1 MAERSLPAFVVAGL
15 IVVGSLV
22 AAAVLSSPSGFL
34 GGTRGAENQS
44 TDGLASSTPT
54 PDAWGGSVVGTLPVG
69 NQPYGVGYDSGN
81 GYVYVANY
89 NSNNVSVINGTTV
102 VASVAVGTL
111 PVGVAYDSGNGYVYV
126 ANYNSN
132 TVSVISGTIVVTTIP
147 VGSLP
152 IGVAYDDGNG
162 YVYVANSGSNDLSV
176 INGATVVATVLV
188 GNAPSG
194 VAYDSGNGYIY
205 VANNGANTVSVIAT
219 TRPPGPLFLVTFIET
234 GLPSGTSWSVTLDD
248 LLNRSTTPTIT
259 FSGPNGTYSFA
270 VGRIRGD
277 TAYYYAIPASGSL
290 AVNGTPVSVPVSF
303 TADTRGGTVVATVPT
318 GTYPLAVAYDS
329 GNGYIYV
336 TNQYSNNVS
345 VINGTTVV
353 ASVAVG
359 VWPVG
364 VAYDGRNGYVYV
376 ANYDSNN
383 VSVIDGT
390 TVVAS
395 VAVGAYLFGV
405 AYDDGNG
412 YIYVANPG
420 SNAVSVINGTAV
432 VATLPV
438 GNQPYGVGYDSGNGY
453 IYVASSGSNT
463 VHAVFGTVLVG
474 WTTVG
479 YAPYG
484 VAYDSGNG
492 YVYVTNRD
500 SNDVS
505 VINGTTVVTT
515 VPVGSLPLGVAYD
528 SGNGYVYVANS
539 GSNNVSVISGT
550 TVVAT
555 IPVGNI
561 PYGVAYDSENG
572 YVYVANSGSNTT
584 SVISTTTPGPTTT
597 ATLAGTAGS
606 GSWFVTPVGVTLTA
620 SDAASVIVATNYS
633 VDAGTWQEYMAP
645 FTVSGDGNHTVQFYS
660 VNAAG
665 FTESTETLAIHID
678 TTSPTASAV
687 PSGTQG
693 GDEWFISQA
702 TVTLSASDRTSG
714 VGSISYNLDGGMW
727 TAYSGPITLSDGA
740 HTLLYGATDVAGN
753 TASVKSL
760 SVRVDTIAPSL
771 TDLTPSGR
779 VTTSAIDVTWTGSDS
794 GSGIVSYAVSVDGRA
809 FQNVALNE
817 SVILSLSDGA
827 HTITVR
833 ATDAAGNTQTQTT
846 TVTVDTNLFSFT
858 GPLGGLPTIALITII
873 AVVPVAL
880 VFIRKRKRRVS
891 APPKQPR
898 APPNP

>member
-1 MAERSLPAFVVAGL
+1 M
-15 IVVGSLV
+15 
-22 AAAVLSSPSGFL
+22 
-34 GGTRGAENQS
+34 
-44 TDGLASSTPT
+44 
-54 PDAWGGSVVGTLPVG
+54 VG
-69 NQPYGVGYDSGN
+69 NNPFGVGYDIGN
-81 GYVYVANY
+81 GYVYVANGGSDTVSVINGTTVVASVAVGAYPFGVGYDIGSGFVYATNVNSNDVSVLSGTSVVATIPVGNTPVGVAY
-89 NSNNVSVINGTTV
+89 NGGNGYIYVANQYSNNVSVINGTTV

-376 ANYDSNN
+376 ANY
-383 VSVIDGT
+383 
-390 TVVAS
+390 
-395 VAVGAYLFGV
+395 
-405 AYDDGNG
+405 
-412 YIYVANPG
+412 
-420 SNAVSVINGTAV
+420 
-432 VATLPV
+432 
-438 GNQPYGVGYDSGNGY
+438 
-453 IYVASSGSNT
+453 
-463 VHAVFGTVLVG
+463 
-474 WTTVG
+474 
-479 YAPYG
+479 
-484 VAYDSGNG
+484 
-492 YVYVTNRD
+492 
-500 SNDVS
+500 
-505 VINGTTVVTT
+505 
-515 VPVGSLPLGVAYD
+515 
-528 SGNGYVYVANS
+528 

>member
-102 VASVAVGTL
+102 VASVAVGNN
-111 PVGVAYDSGNGYVYV
+111 PFGVGYDSGNGYVYV
-126 ANYNSN
+126 ANGGSD
-132 TVSVISGTIVVTTIP
+132 TVSVINGTTVVASVS
-147 VGSLP
+147 VGACP
-152 IGVAYDDGNG
+152 FGVGYDGG
-162 YVYVANSGSNDLSV
+162 KGCVYVANSGSNDLSV

-395 VAVGAYLFGV
+395 VPVGAC
-405 AYDDGNG
+405 
-412 YIYVANPG
+412 
-420 SNAVSVINGTAV
+420 
-432 VATLPV
+432 PV
-438 GNQPYGVGYDSGNGY
+438 
-453 IYVASSGSNT
+453 
-463 VHAVFGTVLVG
+463 
-474 WTTVG
+474 
-479 YAPYG
+479 G
-484 VAYDSGNG
+484 VAYDS
-492 YVYVTNRD
+492 R
-500 SNDVS
+500 
-505 VINGTTVVTT
+505 
-515 VPVGSLPLGVAYD
+515 
-528 SGNGYVYVANS
+528 NGYVYVANQD
-539 GSNNVSVISGT
+539 SNNVSVISGT

-572 YVYVANSGSNTT
+572 YVYVANRGSNTT

>member
-1 MAERSLPAFVVAGL
+1 M
-15 IVVGSLV
+15 
-22 AAAVLSSPSGFL
+22 
-34 GGTRGAENQS
+34 
-44 TDGLASSTPT
+44 
-54 PDAWGGSVVGTLPVG
+54 
-69 NQPYGVGYDSGN
+69 
-81 GYVYVANY
+81 
-89 NSNNVSVINGTTV
+89 
-102 VASVAVGTL
+102 
-111 PVGVAYDSGNGYVYV
+111 
-126 ANYNSN
+126 
-132 TVSVISGTIVVTTIP
+132 
-147 VGSLP
+147 
-152 IGVAYDDGNG
+152 
-162 YVYVANSGSNDLSV
+162 
-176 INGATVVATVLV
+176 
-188 GNAPSG
+188 
-194 VAYDSGNGYIY
+194 
-205 VANNGANTVSVIAT
+205 
-219 TRPPGPLFLVTFIET
+219 
-234 GLPSGTSWSVTLDD
+234 
-248 LLNRSTTPTIT
+248 
-259 FSGPNGTYSFA
+259 
-270 VGRIRGD
+270 
-277 TAYYYAIPASGSL
+277 
-290 AVNGTPVSVPVSF
+290 
-303 TADTRGGTVVATVPT
+303 
-318 GTYPLAVAYDS
+318 
-329 GNGYIYV
+329 
-336 TNQYSNNVS
+336 
-345 VINGTTVV
+345 
-353 ASVAVG
+353 
-359 VWPVG
+359 
-364 VAYDGRNGYVYV
+364 
-376 ANYDSNN
+376 
-383 VSVIDGT
+383 
-390 TVVAS
+390 
-395 VAVGAYLFGV
+395 
-405 AYDDGNG
+405 
-412 YIYVANPG
+412 
-420 SNAVSVINGTAV
+420 
-432 VATLPV
+432 
-438 GNQPYGVGYDSGNGY
+438 
-453 IYVASSGSNT
+453 
-463 VHAVFGTVLVG
+463 
-474 WTTVG
+474 
-479 YAPYG
+479 
-484 VAYDSGNG
+484 
-492 YVYVTNRD
+492 
-500 SNDVS
+500 
-505 VINGTTVVTT
+505 
-515 VPVGSLPLGVAYD
+515 AYD

>member
-1 MAERSLPAFVVAGL
+1 MAERSLPAFVLAGL

-81 GYVYVANY
+81 GYVYVANQY
-89 NSNNVSVINGTTV
+89 SNNVSVINGTTV

-336 TNQYSNNVS
+336 TNKYSNNVS
-345 VINGTTVV
+345 VIN
-353 ASVAVG
+353 
-359 VWPVG
+359 
-364 VAYDGRNGYVYV
+364 
-376 ANYDSNN
+376 
-383 VSVIDGT
+383 GT

-561 PYGVAYDSENG
+561 PYGVAYDRENG